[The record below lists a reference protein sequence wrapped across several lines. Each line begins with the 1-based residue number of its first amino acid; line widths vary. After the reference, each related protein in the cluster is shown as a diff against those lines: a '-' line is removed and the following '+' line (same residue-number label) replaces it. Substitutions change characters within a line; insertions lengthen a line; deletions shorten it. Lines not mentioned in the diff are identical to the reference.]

1 MDTLSNNKIEI
12 SITKQLH
19 KKEFVLL
26 LTFKY
31 NNNIINQL
39 RKLKKF
45 TWSKTLHGWASPFSE
60 EILKELEK
68 KLTELAILKIHPPV
82 IKKHTKEG

>member
-1 MDTLSNNKIEI
+1 MEQNLARLGKS
-12 SITKQLH
+12 
-19 KKEFVLL
+19 
-26 LTFKY
+26 
-31 NNNIINQL
+31 
-39 RKLKKF
+39 
-45 TWSKTLHGWASPFSE
+45 FSE